1 MNEPKIY
8 PKEHDHKV
16 TILSCKYLNFIN
28 RMNQFEKM
36 GGVSRYK
43 PMVKS

>member
-1 MNEPKIY
+1 MNQRYY
-8 PKEHDHKV
+8 PQEHDHKN
-16 TILSCKYLNFIN
+16 TILSCKDLNFIT

-43 PMVKS
+43 PIVKS